1 MEAEAMIGKARIEN
15 LFSEFEARKSLLAT
29 CTELWNN
36 LSEQFSSSEQSLIH
50 KSNEIDSKLEKLE
63 SEKKKALEDL
73 DNRETTI
80 SERESAIIA
89 RVEEQKQSAL
99 LEFEKPSSGTLE
111 LSEELRSHCK
121 KMNSEGLL
129 RLMVANRKDSAAVR
143 AEVSDALVEAVDA
156 PRLVLD
162 VVEGFVERRGVKE
175 GISDLRWACATLI
188 QRLVPG
194 FESDGRVPGV
204 ARSVGERA
212 GAVAEAWK
220 AKSDGGEGGEVGASE
235 GKFDAE
241 FLKKLVLEFSS
252 RREIPKIAAK
262 LGFGEKMGVLLV
274 LATFINMGPVLL
286 RTMNHII
293 DELVKSGKE
302 VEAVSFAYESGLTE
316 RFPPVSLLKS
326 YLKNSRKHGN
336 ALLKNKNYSTAATEQ
351 ANAAELNSLRALV
364 RCVEVHKLESEFSF
378 DSLKRRLTQ
387 LEKAKVEKKKSMAS
401 TKPQNKR
408 PRGDGGGGAVAFHAA
423 KAGRIPNAYPSF
435 GGRNPP
441 VHQNPPRYSGR
452 YTYPSSTVYD
462 SPVSASYVP
471 TYGGAH
477 SQNPAVLPQQYGYV
491 SGDASVGGL
500 RAGGSYGA
508 QSSYGAYD
516 YSASAPAPSSA
527 PTYPPTHNSIEVH
540 HLFLPD
546 SMVDEAQCEKKTM
559 EYGRGGLRILPSLE
573 W

>member
-1 MEAEAMIGKARIEN
+1 MEAEAMIDKARIEN

-36 LSEQFSSSEQSLIH
+36 LSQQFSSSEQSLLH
-50 KSNEIDSKLEKLE
+50 KSNDIDSKLEKLE
-63 SEKKKALEDL
+63 SEKKKTLEDL
-73 DNRETTI
+73 DRRETTI
-80 SERESAIIA
+80 SERESSFIA
-89 RVEEQKQSAL
+89 RTVEQKQSAL
-99 LEFEKPSSGTLE
+99 LEFEKPTSGTLE
-111 LSEELRSHCK
+111 LSEELRLHCK
-121 KMNSEGLL
+121 KMDSEGLL
-129 RLMVANRKDSAAVR
+129 RFMLANRKDSAAVR
-143 AEVSDALVEAVDA
+143 AEVSEALVEAVDA

-175 GISDLRWACATLI
+175 GISDRRWACATLI

-194 FESDGRVPGV
+194 FELDGRVPVV

-220 AKSDGGEGGEVGASE
+220 AKMDGGEGGEAGASE
-235 GKFDAE
+235 GSMFLQMVVFFGLQAKFDVE

-262 LGFGEKMGVLLV
+262 LGFGEKMGD
-274 LATFINMGPVLL
+274 
-286 RTMNHII
+286 II

-302 VEAVSFAYESGLTE
+302 VEAVYFAYESGLTE

-364 RCVEVHKLESEFSF
+364 RCLEVHKLESEFSF
-378 DSLKRRLTQ
+378 DSLKRRLTL
-387 LEKAKVEKKKSMAS
+387 LEKAKAEKKKSMAA

-423 KAGRIPNAYPSF
+423 KAGRVPNAYSSF

-441 VHQNPPRYSGR
+441 VHQNPPTRYSGR

-462 SPVSASYVP
+462 SPVSASYVA
-471 TYGGAH
+471 TYGGTH
-477 SQNPAVLPQQYGYV
+477 SQNPAVLSQQYGYV
-491 SGDASVGGL
+491 SGDAAGGV

-516 YSASAPAPSSA
+516 YSASAPAQS
-527 PTYPPTHNSIEVH
+527 TYPPY
-540 HLFLPD
+540 P
-546 SMVDEAQCEKKTM
+546 Q
-559 EYGRGGLRILPSLE
+559 
-573 W
+573 